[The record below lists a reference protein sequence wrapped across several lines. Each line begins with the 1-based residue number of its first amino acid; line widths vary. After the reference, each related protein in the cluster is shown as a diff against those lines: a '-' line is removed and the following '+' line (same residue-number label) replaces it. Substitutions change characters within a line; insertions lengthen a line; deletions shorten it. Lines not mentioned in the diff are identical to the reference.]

1 VPSSKLYKL
10 ALVKPFIE
18 HLFFLL
24 QQGKSDDT
32 AQILKLAAGKYM
44 SSHTPA
50 AVQEAVE
57 EVLHEHRH
65 DIDEAMLCKIIMDII
80 LQNHIC
86 ESHQS

>member
-1 VPSSKLYKL
+1 MTIILD
-10 ALVKPFIE
+10 

-24 QQGKSDDT
+24 QQDKDDT

-57 EVLHEHRH
+57 KVLHEYHD
-65 DIDEAMLCKIIMDII
+65 DIDEAVLCKIIMNII
-80 LQNHIC
+80 LQNRIC
-86 ESHQS
+86 ESHQSRG